1 MDIDIAQNRDYFA
14 LYDGYQTKK
23 IPKKIFFIWMGRREF
38 PDVDENP
45 KNPPKDGRFRRA
57 TVAESVKNNKDC
69 EATMWLDIMTMVT
82 SDVIAR
88 AVPDARLLHKY
99 YRWWRLALTPHAPGW
114 IAPSPAQPSDSVQVR
129 DPGEFQT
136 VIDLLRFVRS
146 SFARWISK
154 EKNWNQVVK
163 QDDRVRKMVE
173 WCGRTGLKVR
183 LLDTEIYPKWMNA
196 DPRAPEY
203 QLVNWVYFELYFRNS
218 NFGAVGDLLR
228 VQILYERGGMYCDH
242 DDKLT
247 WLNNPVTLGRN
258 EKFEGFKH
266 GLILDNAL
274 DAERRPVV
282 ETKPT
287 TGFMAAPP
295 AHPFLYYYRAKML
308 EGYQNLLDNRYRWLT
323 PRGLDKTDGY
333 VWFDFRRG
341 RGAVGWLE
349 FAAFAI
355 AITGPDMLEACLGDM
370 SGYFRASAREPRVRG
385 SFANSWT

>member
-1 MDIDIAQNRDYFA
+1 MDIDIAHGRDYFA

-69 EATMWLDIMTMVT
+69 EVTMWLDIMTMVT
-82 SDVIAR
+82 EDVIAR
-88 AVPDARLLHKY
+88 AVPDARVLHKY
-99 YRWWRLALTPHAPGW
+99 YRWWRLALTPHASGW

-146 SFARWISK
+146 SFARWITK
-154 EKNWNQVVK
+154 EKNWNKVVK
-163 QDDRVRKMVE
+163 QNDRVRKMVE

-183 LLDTEIYPKWMNA
+183 LLDTEIYPRWMNA

-258 EKFEGFKH
+258 EKF
-266 GLILDNAL
+266 
-274 DAERRPVV
+274 
-282 ETKPT
+282 
-287 TGFMAAPP
+287 
-295 AHPFLYYYRAKML
+295 
-308 EGYQNLLDNRYRWLT
+308 
-323 PRGLDKTDGY
+323 
-333 VWFDFRRG
+333 
-341 RGAVGWLE
+341 
-349 FAAFAI
+349 
-355 AITGPDMLEACLGDM
+355 
-370 SGYFRASAREPRVRG
+370 
-385 SFANSWT
+385 